1 MVLRARTE
9 NFCSKK
15 YPFLHAASPI
25 MKNLINFLIQY
36 SIVFL
41 FLFLEVI
48 SFTLI
53 VKNQEYQKSV
63 FLSSSNSVVA
73 GMYEWS
79 NSVVEFF
86 KLRAA
91 NDNLS
96 EENTALKNQIIN
108 LQNKLTTLK
117 KEPVDSVH
125 FRIPPEMEYQF
136 IAAKVINCSTNKLL
150 NYITLN
156 KGDIDGIKPD
166 MGVISDEGV
175 VGIVKTVSKRF
186 SVVIPI
192 LNRKLEI
199 SCKFKRS
206 NYSGGLLWGGE
217 DYRYANLEDIARHVE
232 LALGDTLVTSG
243 FTSNFPEGIP
253 VGDIEDFKIKES
265 DAYYKIKVKLA
276 VNFRTLSHVKVINYL
291 NYQEQKDLEKK
302 SEDQN

>member
-1 MVLRARTE
+1 
-9 NFCSKK
+9 
-15 YPFLHAASPI
+15 

-36 SIVFL
+36 SVVFL

-63 FLSSSNSVVA
+63 FFSSSNSVVS

-91 NDNLS
+91 NENLS
-96 EENTALKNQIIN
+96 EENTSLKNQIIN
-108 LQNKLTTLK
+108 LQNKLSTLR
-117 KEPVDSVH
+117 KETPDSVH

-136 IAAKVINCSTNKLL
+136 IAAKVINCSTNKIQ

-156 KGDIDGIKPD
+156 KGAIDGIKID

-175 VGIVKTVSKRF
+175 VGIVKTVSNRF

-192 LNRKLEI
+192 LNPKLEI

-206 NYSGGLLWGGE
+206 NYSGGLLWDGE
-217 DYRYANLEDIARHVE
+217 DYRYANLKDIARHVE

-253 VGDIEDFKIKES
+253 VGNIEDFKIRES

-276 VNFRTLSHVKVINYL
+276 VNFRTLSHVKVINYI
-291 NYQEQKDLEKK
+291 NHQEQKELEKK
-302 SEDQN
+302 SEE

>member
-1 MVLRARTE
+1 
-9 NFCSKK
+9 
-15 YPFLHAASPI
+15 

-36 SIVFL
+36 SVVFL
-41 FLFLEVI
+41 FLFLEII
-48 SFTLI
+48 SFSLI

-63 FLSSSNSVVA
+63 FLTSSNSMVS

-108 LQNKLTTLK
+108 LQNKLSTLK
-117 KEPVDSVH
+117 PEISDSIH
-125 FRIPPEMEYQF
+125 FRIPPEMEYRF
-136 IAAKVINCSTNKLL
+136 ISAKVINSSTNKLL

-156 KGDIDGIKPD
+156 KGAIDGIKID

-175 VGIVKTVSKRF
+175 VGIVKTVSQRF

-192 LNRKLEI
+192 LNPKSDI

-206 NYSGGLLWGGE
+206 NYSGGLIWSGE
-217 DYRYANLEDIARHVE
+217 DYRYASLTDIARHVE
-232 LALGDTLVTSG
+232 LSLGDTIVTSG
-243 FTSNFPEGIP
+243 YTSSFPEGIP
-253 VGDIEDFKIKES
+253 VGNIEDFKIKES
-265 DAYYKIKVKLA
+265 DAYYKIKVKLS
-276 VNFRTLSHVKVINYL
+276 VNFHTLSHVKVINYL
-291 NYQEQKDLEKK
+291 NFQQQKDLEKK
-302 SEDQN
+302 SEEQL